1 MGRFSRTWQLFKE
14 SFAVLAADSKI
25 LVFPV
30 CSGISLVL
38 LGASFFIPLYR
49 DGTLQAV
56 THHKGTWDDYAVLF
70 AWYYLNFFVGI
81 FFNSALMGCA
91 NMRLSGRQP
100 TVGAGFRIALSHL
113 GRIAA
118 WALVAASVGMVLSSL
133 RDRNNKLLSVVAA
146 GLNIAWSLVTYLIV
160 PVLLFEDRGVFA
172 SLHRSSELF
181 RSHWGEQ
188 VAGSFGFGL
197 LSRSGPLPLSN
208 VMLDKFAPKA
218 MVHLGDAIMA
228 ALLSLLLLINAARM
242 FLGLTRDQQIP
253 ARLYF
258 AQIGSLIVQGV
269 TQMQWKNC
277 NDSDASRNW
286 IRHLFLVSGY
296 ATIFTLVVV
305 FLPWFQIQDS
315 SFHWTSI
322 LGYYSTAVLLV
333 TTAWMV
339 LDRIGKR
346 TEMHRFS
353 HLSDWLFPILLFLTA
368 VTGILVNIFRLMNL
382 PMPTYV
388 TYVVHMAIAVPMLVV
403 EVPFGKWSHLLYR
416 PLGIFVATVKRK
428 ALESASEEAAVTG
441 QALASNG

>member
-1 MGRFSRTWQLFKE
+1 MGNP
-14 SFAVLAADSKI
+14 I
-25 LVFPV
+25 LVEPDTELIRDVMEAGGGDLKKCFQCATCASTCSLSPEESTFPRKQMLLAQWGLKNELLKDPAPWLCFYCGE
-30 CSGISLVL
+30 CSKSCPRQANPGETMMALRRYLTTQYDWTGLSRLMYRSAVWEIGIL
-38 LGASFFIPLYR
+38 
-49 DGTLQAV
+49 
-56 THHKGTWDDYAVLF
+56 
-70 AWYYLNFFVGI
+70 
-81 FFNSALMGCA
+81 
-91 NMRLSGRQP
+91 
-100 TVGAGFRIALSHL
+100 
-113 GRIAA
+113 
-118 WALVAASVGMVLSSL
+118 ALVAAV
-133 RDRNNKLLSVVAA
+133 VVA
-146 GLNIAWSLVTYLIV
+146 
-160 PVLLFEDRGVFA
+160 LFT
-172 SLHRSSELF
+172 LP
-181 RSHWGEQ
+181 Q
-188 VAGSFGFGL
+188 SFGFGL

-208 VMLDKFAPKA
+208 VMLDKFAPKE
-218 MVHLGDAIMA
+218 MVHLGDTIMA
-228 ALLSLLLLINAARM
+228 ALLSLLLLANAARM
-242 FLGLTRDQQIP
+242 FLGLTRDGNIP

>member
-1 MGRFSRTWQLFKE
+1 MGNP
-14 SFAVLAADSKI
+14 I
-25 LVFPV
+25 LVEPDTELIRDVMEAGGGDLKKCFQCATCASTCSLSPEEGTFPRRQMLLAQWGMKKELLKDPAPWLCFYCGE
-30 CSGISLVL
+30 CSKTCPR
-38 LGASFFIPLYR
+38 GANPGETMMALRRYLTTQYDWTGLSRLMYR
-49 DGTLQAV
+49 SAFWEIGTL
-56 THHKGTWDDYAVLF
+56 
-70 AWYYLNFFVGI
+70 
-81 FFNSALMGCA
+81 
-91 NMRLSGRQP
+91 
-100 TVGAGFRIALSHL
+100 
-113 GRIAA
+113 
-118 WALVAASVGMVLSSL
+118 ALVAAM
-133 RDRNNKLLSVVAA
+133 VVA
-146 GLNIAWSLVTYLIV
+146 
-160 PVLLFEDRGVFA
+160 LFTLPE
-172 SLHRSSELF
+172 
-181 RSHWGEQ
+181 
-188 VAGSFGFGL
+188 SFGFGL

-242 FLGLTRDQQIP
+242 FLGLTRDDLIP
-253 ARLYF
+253 ARFYF
-258 AQIGSLIVQGV
+258 AQIGSLVVHGV

-277 NDSDASRNW
+277 NDREASRNW

-305 FLPWFQIQDS
+305 FLPWFQIENS

-322 LGYYSTAVLLV
+322 LGYYSTAILLV
-333 TTAWMV
+333 TTGWMV

-368 VTGILVNIFRLMNL
+368 LTGILLNLFRLLNL

-416 PLGIFVATVKRK
+416 PLGIFVATVQRQTK
-428 ALESASEEAAVTG
+428 ARESASQQAAVAG
-441 QALASNG
+441 PALAGNG

>member
-1 MGRFSRTWQLFKE
+1 MLLAQWGLKNELLKDPAPWLCFYCGECSKSCPRQANPGETMMALRRYLTTQYDWTGLSRLMYRSAFWE
-14 SFAVLAADSKI
+14 IGI
-25 LVFPV
+25 L
-30 CSGISLVL
+30 
-38 LGASFFIPLYR
+38 
-49 DGTLQAV
+49 
-56 THHKGTWDDYAVLF
+56 
-70 AWYYLNFFVGI
+70 
-81 FFNSALMGCA
+81 
-91 NMRLSGRQP
+91 
-100 TVGAGFRIALSHL
+100 
-113 GRIAA
+113 
-118 WALVAASVGMVLSSL
+118 ALVAAV
-133 RDRNNKLLSVVAA
+133 VVA
-146 GLNIAWSLVTYLIV
+146 
-160 PVLLFEDRGVFA
+160 LFT
-172 SLHRSSELF
+172 LP
-181 RSHWGEQ
+181 Q
-188 VAGSFGFGL
+188 SFGFGL

-208 VMLDKFAPKA
+208 VMLDKFAPKE
-218 MVHLGDAIMA
+218 MVHMGDTIMA
-228 ALLSLLLLINAARM
+228 ALLSLLLLANAARM
-242 FLGLTRDQQIP
+242 FLGLTRDGNIP

-277 NDSDASRNW
+277 NDRDASRNW

-339 LDRIGKR
+339 LDRIDKR